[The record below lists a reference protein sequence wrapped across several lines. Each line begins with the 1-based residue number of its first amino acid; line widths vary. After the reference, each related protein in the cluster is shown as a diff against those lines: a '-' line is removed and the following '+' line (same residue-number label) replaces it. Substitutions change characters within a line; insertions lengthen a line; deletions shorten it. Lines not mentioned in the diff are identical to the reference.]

1 MEEIIIDQITSLLIE
16 GVRYDTPEGFLQKCE
31 KKGFRSK
38 KPASDFWQYAALPP
52 FDEIYQFEFSSPKAI
67 NSFLEIIRTR
77 DKILQIGAHFHYPK
91 NFLSNDGKCVF
102 KKGKIILD
110 DYFGKG
116 FSTKSKN
123 FKNINYG
130 NENILGY
137 ISIIRMNL
145 IGVIFKIANTKLYNE
160 YYPIK

>member
-1 MEEIIIDQITSLLIE
+1 MEESNIDQITTLVIE
-16 GVRYDTPEGFLQKCE
+16 GVRYDTLEEFLQKCE

-38 KPASDFWQYAALPP
+38 QPAPDVGQYKTLPP

-77 DKILQIGAHFHYPK
+77 DKILQIGAHFHYPRK
-91 NFLSNDGKCVF
+91 VLTNNGKCVF

-116 FSTKSKN
+116 FPTKGKN
-123 FKNINYG
+123 FKNVNYG

-145 IGVIFKIANTKLYNE
+145 IGVIFKIANAKLFNE
-160 YYPIK
+160 NYPIK

>member
-1 MEEIIIDQITSLLIE
+1 MEEIIIDQIASLLIK
-16 GVRYDTPEGFLQKCE
+16 GVRYDTPTGFLQKCE
-31 KKGFRSK
+31 EKGFQSK
-38 KPASDFWQYAALPP
+38 KPAPDVGQYAALPP

-91 NFLSNDGKCVF
+91 KFLSNYGQFVF

-116 FSTKSKN
+116 FSTKGKN
-123 FKNINYG
+123 SKNINYG
-130 NENILGY
+130 NENRFFFTLSG
-137 ISIIRMNL
+137 
-145 IGVIFKIANTKLYNE
+145 
-160 YYPIK
+160 